1 MLNQSY
7 INSKPNIF
15 FKFANQILISM
26 KFYLKSISIIT
37 ISFVFTNCSSTK
49 IIEKPNSIKTELVLT
64 KKRKITEEEK
74 KRWSHLCLEKD
85 TIPGMSID
93 RAYELLK
100 NRPSQKIIVAVIDSG
115 IDAIHPDLQPQ
126 IWTNTKEIP
135 NNGIDD
141 DKNGFIDDIHGWNFL
156 GESNDEN
163 LEFTRIIK
171 QKDDGSETYKKAL
184 KKYEEEFKEA
194 MQGKKVVDDIFDDEK
209 AIKEYLKKDDFT
221 LADVKNILTSDAK
234 LFRAKSRFVNIL
246 SGISKEEF
254 DKNIKEYKE
263 HIYDQ
268 LNFHLNKEYDGRI
281 LVNND
286 ANVWDNKP
294 YGNNKIEGRKP
305 DEAKHGTHVAGIIAQ
320 TRGNGLGGDGVFNN
334 VEIMCIKAVPNG
346 DEYDKDIA
354 KAIRYA
360 VDNGAKVINGSF
372 GKSFSPQKQWVF
384 EAIKYADSKDVIFV
398 HAAGNDAKDID
409 VEDNFPNDSED
420 KIKEISKSFITIG
433 ALAPEYGTDM
443 VANFSNYGKLNV
455 DIFAPGVEIYAT
467 TPNNSYEFLEGTS
480 MAAPNAAGV
489 VAMIRSYFPN
499 LKAHEVKNI
508 LLESGISI
516 NKEVKV
522 GKSGTKKPFS
532 ELSKTGKIV
541 NAYYAVLLATQKSK

>member
-1 MLNQSY
+1 LLNQSY

-37 ISFVFTNCSSTK
+37 ISIVFTNCSSTK

-184 KKYEEEFKEA
+184 KKYEEELKEA
-194 MQGKKVVDDIFDDEK
+194 MQGKKVVDDIFEDEK

-221 LADVKNILTSDAK
+221 LADVKSILTSDAK

>member
-1 MLNQSY
+1 M
-7 INSKPNIF
+7 NI
-15 FKFANQILISM
+15 
-26 KFYLKSISIIT
+26 YLKSVSIIT
-37 ISFVFTNCSSTK
+37 ISIVFANCSSTK
-49 IIEKPNSIKTELVLT
+49 IIEKPNYIKSDLVTLKKAKLTEN
-64 KKRKITEEEK
+64 EK
-74 KRWSHLCLEKD
+74 KRWSHLCLEND
-85 TIPGMSID
+85 TIPGMSVD

-100 NRPSQKIIVAVIDSG
+100 NKPSQKIIVAVIDSG
-115 IDAIHPDLQPQ
+115 IDANHPDLQPQ

-141 DKNGFIDDIHGWNFL
+141 DKNGYIDDLHGWNFL

-194 MQGKKVVDDIFDDEK
+194 MQGKKVVDDIFEEEK
-209 AIKEYLKKDDFT
+209 AIKEYLKKDNFN
-221 LADVKNILTSDAK
+221 LSDVKSILTSDAK

-246 SGISKEEF
+246 STTSKEEF
-254 DKNIKEYKE
+254 DKSIKEYKDQV
-263 HIYDQ
+263 YDQ

-305 DEAKHGTHVAGIIAQ
+305 EEAKHGTHVAGIIAQ
-320 TRGNGLGGDGVFNN
+320 TRNNDLGGDGVFNN

-384 EAIKYADSKDVIFV
+384 EAIKYADSKDVVFV

-433 ALAPEYGTDM
+433 ALAPEYGSDL
-443 VANFSNYGKLNV
+443 VANFSNYGKMNV

-467 TPNNSYEFLEGTS
+467 TPNNLFEFLEGTS
-480 MAAPNAAGV
+480 MASPNAAGV

-499 LKAHEVKNI
+499 IKAHEVKNI

-522 GKSGTKKPFS
+522 GKSGNKKPFS

-541 NAYYAVLLATQKSK
+541 NAYNAILLATQKTK